1 MQYKNIKTGAVIDI
15 TSKLADKSWEL
26 VVAPTDLS
34 VSLEEN
40 EAPKKKSVKVDKK
53 KKG

>member
-15 TSKLADKSWEL
+15 TSKLTDKSWEL
-26 VVAPTDLS
+26 QLAPTDS
-34 VSLEEN
+34 VTKEEN

>member
-1 MQYKNIKTGAVIDI
+1 MKYRNIKTGAVIDI
-15 TSKLADKSWEL
+15 TSKLTDKSWEL
-26 VVAPTDLS
+26 VNAPMDS
-34 VSLEEN
+34 VNKEEN